1 MEMDVNKTDA
11 PNDTEKSRTSDNN
24 PDAEIGEYERTDE
37 EHEKQTRK
45 KRKKQHK
52 KSEIG
57 I

>member
-1 MEMDVNKTDA
+1 MSTKTDA
-11 PNDTEKSRTSDNN
+11 PNDTEKSRTSNNN
-24 PDAEIGEYERTDE
+24 PEANIREYESTDK